1 MGRNN
6 HSVINILSMGPK
18 AVLVRKAVFEFDVGF
33 FGNEFI

>member
-6 HSVINILSMGPK
+6 LLAINTLFMGPK